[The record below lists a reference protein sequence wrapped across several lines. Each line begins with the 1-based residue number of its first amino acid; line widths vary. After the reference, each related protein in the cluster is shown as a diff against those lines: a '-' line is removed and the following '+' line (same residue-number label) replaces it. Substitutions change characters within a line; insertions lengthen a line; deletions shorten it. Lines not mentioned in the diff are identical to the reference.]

1 MYSRVIN
8 RADILP
14 NINAGYCCEDEDG
27 KLWQKCNPEQGLN
40 IASFAVV
47 SRDATSLLV
56 QTFNRRP
63 STRIASGPSFASPSQ
78 PDLSGRDFLSHRVLG
93 SCLITRAVLPR
104 LAANAAPSTFAT
116 HRSTTDQELLRPP
129 VSLARTLH
137 LTSHARAVGTPP
149 LQIARCTG
157 LRAPIRL

>member
-1 MYSRVIN
+1 M
-8 RADILP
+8 P
-14 NINAGYCCEDEDG
+14 NINAGYWCEDEDG

-40 IASFAVV
+40 IELASFAVV
-47 SRDATSLLV
+47 TRPRTSLLV

-137 LTSHARAVGTPP
+137 LTSHARAVGIPPP